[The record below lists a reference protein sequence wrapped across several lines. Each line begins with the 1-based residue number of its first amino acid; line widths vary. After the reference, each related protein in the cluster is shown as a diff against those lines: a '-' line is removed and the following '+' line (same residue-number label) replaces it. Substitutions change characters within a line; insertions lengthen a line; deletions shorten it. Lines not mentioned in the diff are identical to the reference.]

1 MDQIYLWII
10 ILFGVILILDYSERT
25 IKNKKEKFENK
36 ISNIENTNTNFG
48 LFDNNFN
55 TNASDNN
62 KENSF
67 PPYYEENRLN
77 VYQPTISTNTV
88 QMSSN
93 AVNGNLN
100 YSNFGTNGVEPPYVK
115 CPACNIQFDCSNYP
129 YDMSDKNGNV
139 CTTCY
144 EKTFLDNNNMPVY
157 SRANG
162 KPRVCRK
169 LN

>member
-1 MDQIYLWII
+1 MPY
-10 ILFGVILILDYSERT
+10 E
-25 IKNKKEKFENK
+25 IKNYDGTILVELEDGVVD
-36 ISNIENTNTNFG
+36 SG
-48 LFDNNFN
+48 
-55 TNASDNN
+55 S
-62 KENSF
+62 SS
-67 PPYYEENRLN
+67 LN
-77 VYQPTISTNTV
+77 LI
-88 QMSSN
+88 
-93 AVNGNLN
+93 GRN